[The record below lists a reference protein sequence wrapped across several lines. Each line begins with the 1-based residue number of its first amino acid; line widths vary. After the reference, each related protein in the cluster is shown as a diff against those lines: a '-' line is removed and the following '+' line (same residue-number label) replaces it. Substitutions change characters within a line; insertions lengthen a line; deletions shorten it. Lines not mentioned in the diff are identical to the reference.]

1 MASRFWVGGT
11 GNWSDTAHWS
21 DTSGG
26 GAGADVPVAA
36 DAVTIDANSG
46 SGTVTITVDIAAA
59 CTSISLSRSSTI
71 LLLNA
76 GVTLSGALSVP
87 SSVSSVTLN
96 LNGQTCQFGSVG
108 WNANGSILQGTGAA
122 VTITGTGT
130 PWSNTSNTITWTGTG
145 TFTFNG
151 GGNITFSYT
160 NTSSRNY
167 AGVSLVFA
175 NSGTVAFAGS
185 GQLTCADLTRT
196 GWASKADSITPSANV
211 ILTGTCTLGGNTTQG
226 INRLLVQSNTVG
238 TQRTITAAAYV
249 ITGDVDFRDIN
260 LAYSGGASWTN
271 AGSAFIGDCLGNA
284 GAVTTNATVSASQT
298 ATGTAS
304 FTWSTHEWT
313 SRVPLPQDD
322 VVISNAFVAGQTV
335 TIDMPRIGRN
345 ITRTGATGA
354 PTWNGSTACVMYGN
368 LTMAVGVLTSG
379 GATSLELRGRGTHTI
394 TTTGCTMRQIA
405 IWGPGGTYTLQ
416 DGLTLSSTNR
426 LWVLAGTFNAN
437 GFNIAAQGFEIAG
450 STTRTVNMC
459 SGTWTVLST
468 GTMWNA
474 ATTTGLTLV
483 PGTATIDFTH

>member
-1 MASRFWVGGT
+1 MANRFWVLGT
-11 GNWSDTAHWS
+11 GNTSDTAHWS
-21 DTSGG
+21 ATTG
-26 GAGADVPVAA
+26 GAGGQTVPVAG
-36 DAVTIDANSG
+36 DTVTFDSNSCTAATVPIDVALSATSITINKSDLTLIHNAG
-46 SGTVTITVDIAAA
+46 TTLTGAMTLTAGTVNT
-59 CTSISLSRSSTI
+59 
-71 LLLNA
+71 
-76 GVTLSGALSVP
+76 
-87 SSVSSVTLN
+87 
-96 LNGQTCQFGSVG
+96 NGQTCSWGSFSSSNSNTRTLTMGASAITLTIAGDAV
-108 WNANGSILQGTGAA
+108 NCASGTL
-122 VTITGTGT
+122 TITA
-130 PWSNTSNTITWTGTG
+130 NTATITTT
-145 TFTFNG
+145 NG
-151 GGNITFSYT
+151 NFIST
-160 NTSSRNY
+160 NVTNWN
-167 AGVSLVFA
+167 GLSLVFTG
-175 NSGTVAFAGS
+175 NGG
-185 GQLTCADLTRT
+185 RT
-196 GWASKADSITPSANV
+196 ITPASGGTTFANIPRAGAANKTDSV
-211 ILTGTCTLGGNTTQG
+211 SLAGNIICTGTCTLGGNSTQG
-226 INRLLVQSNTVG
+226 VNRMLILSNTVG

-249 ITGDVDFRDIN
+249 ITGDVNFMDIN

-271 AGSAFIGDCLGNA
+271 VGSAYIGDALGNA
-284 GAVTTNATVSASQT
+284 GAVTTNATVSATQT

-304 FTWSTHEWT
+304 FTWSTHGWT

-322 VVISNAFVAGQTV
+322 VVINNAFVAGQTV
-335 TIDMPRIGRN
+335 TIDMPRLGRN
-345 ITRTGATGA
+345 ITWTGATGA